1 MLSVLII
8 GTGSVARAHAE
19 AYRNIEKS
27 VCISGVVDI
36 DRERAEEFARKHEL
50 ADAPGFRLY
59 TNYREALT
67 KGCFDLVSI
76 CTPPPFHYVMSID
89 SLNAGAHV
97 LLEKPMALSLEE
109 CDIILEIAKRAGRR
123 VSVMVQNRY
132 DTSKVRIHRL
142 ISDGHCGR
150 VLYAQAYSAWWRGA
164 EYYNTW
170 HGSWETEGGG
180 CALNLAVHQ
189 IDLMLWL
196 AGSIG
201 EVTAFTANVNH
212 SNADV
217 EDLAL
222 GIVRFNG
229 GAAAGGLGE
238 LLGSTVHHGEGQ
250 QLLFQTER
258 AGLAFPFQIKASR
271 ARAGGLPENDPETV
285 AKLTAL
291 CNKYPPLA
299 AEGFEGQIRDFVS
312 LIETGAASPFLPDGN
327 SARAAV
333 EVVMALYKS
342 AATKRSVSL
351 PLLPDDPFYTR
362 AGLREHALHYNRR
375 I

>member
-8 GTGSVARAHAE
+8 GTGGIARLHAE
-19 AYRNIEKS
+19 AYRNMGKS
-27 VCISGVVDI
+27 VRISGIVDT
-36 DRERAEEFARKHEL
+36 DRARAEGFARTHEL
-50 ADAPGFRLY
+50 ADAPGFSLY
-59 TNYREALT
+59 TDYREALSN
-67 KGCFDLVSI
+67 GRFDLVSI
-76 CTPPPFHYVMSID
+76 CTPPPFHCAMSID

-109 CDIILEIAKRAGRR
+109 CDRILEAAEKAGRR
-123 VSVMVQNRY
+123 VSVMAQNRY
-132 DTSKVRIHRL
+132 DVSKARIHWL
-142 ISDGHCGR
+142 ISEGHCGR

-164 EYYNTW
+164 AYYNTW

-180 CALNLAVHQ
+180 CALNLAIHQ

-196 AGSIG
+196 AGSVG
-201 EVTAFTANVNH
+201 ELTAFTANVNH
-212 SNADV
+212 GNAEV

-222 GIVRFNG
+222 GIVRFNR

-250 QLLFQTER
+250 RLLFQTER
-258 AGLAFPFQIKASR
+258 AGLAFPFQITASR
-271 ARAGGLPENDPETV
+271 AKASGAPENDPETV
-285 AKLTAL
+285 AELTAL
-291 CNKYPPLA
+291 CDRFPPLA

-312 LIETGAASPFLPDGN
+312 LIETGAASPLLPDGK
-327 SARAAV
+327 SGRAAV

-362 AGLREHALHYNRR
+362 AGLLEHAPHYNRR
-375 I
+375 A